1 MSGKFKKSSIYFDEK
16 PIKGS
21 NNAVTSD
28 GIAKAIE
35 AGGGGG
41 VTVDNELSV
50 VSENP
55 VQNKVITNKINDME
69 TDIYNIEEVIPSGAT
84 TSNKLATARD
94 IPDVTSLETRIGTA
108 ETDIDNIEAVIPSGA
123 TTSNK
128 LATTRD
134 VQGNADK
141 IGNLTQLQTTVKTD
155 LVSAINEV
163 ASGSGG
169 GGVKYRRFSSKQTTG
184 TISISGATYVTYTES
199 SIKTWF
205 DSAPNT
211 ICAIIAFKMAGNVVR
226 VAINSGTS
234 FIMEQTNNPVTYDF
248 VGVFYE

>member
-35 AGGGGG
+35 AGGGG

-84 TSNKLATARD
+84 TSNKLATASD

-128 LATTRD
+128 LATASD
-134 VQGNADK
+134 VQGNTDK
-141 IGNLTQLQTTVKTD
+141 IGDLAQLQTTVKTD
-155 LVSAINEV
+155 LVNAINEV
-163 ASGSGG
+163 ASGGGG
-169 GGVKYRRFSSKQTTG
+169 GGVKYRRFASKQTSG
-184 TISISGATYVTYTES
+184 TISVAGATYVTFPES

-205 DSAPNT
+205 ETAPSA
-211 ICAIIAFKMAGNVVR
+211 ICAIIAFKMTGNTVK
-226 VAINSGTS
+226 VAINSGTA

>member
-35 AGGGGG
+35 AGGGG

-50 VSENP
+50 VSGNP
-55 VQNKVITNKINDME
+55 VQNKVITNKINDM
-69 TDIYNIEEVIPSGAT
+69 
-84 TSNKLATARD
+84 
-94 IPDVTSLETRIGTA
+94 

-128 LATTRD
+128 LATASD

-141 IGNLTQLQTTVKTD
+141 IGDLAQLQTTVKTD
-155 LVSAINEV
+155 LVNALNEV
-163 ASGSGG
+163 ASGGG
-169 GGVKYRRFSSKQTTG
+169 GGGLKYKWFASKQTTG
-184 TISISGATYVTYTES
+184 TITIGGVSYVTFPQSTIKSWFDTIPS
-199 SIKTWF
+199 SIY
-205 DSAPNT
+205 AV
-211 ICAIIAFKMAGNVVR
+211 IALKMSGNVVK
-226 VAINSGTS
+226 VAINSGTA
-234 FIMEQTNNPVTYDF
+234 FVMEESSSAVTYDF

>member
-35 AGGGGG
+35 AGGGG

-50 VSENP
+50 VSGNP

-69 TDIYNIEEVIPSGAT
+69 TDIDNIEAVIPSGAT
-84 TSNKLATARD
+84 TSNKLATASD
-94 IPDVTSLETRIGTA
+94 IPDVTSLETRIETA

-128 LATTRD
+128 LATASD

-141 IGNLTQLQTTVKTD
+141 IGDLAQLQTTVKTD
-155 LVSAINEV
+155 LVNALNEV
-163 ASGSGG
+163 ASGGG
-169 GGVKYRRFSSKQTTG
+169 GGGLKYKWFASKQTTG
-184 TISISGATYVTYTES
+184 TITIGGVSYVTFPQSTIKSWFDTIPS
-199 SIKTWF
+199 SIY
-205 DSAPNT
+205 AV
-211 ICAIIAFKMAGNVVR
+211 IALKMSGNVVK
-226 VAINSGTS
+226 VAINSGTA
-234 FIMEQTNNPVTYDF
+234 FVMEESSSAVTYDF